1 MKSSFENLT
10 AAPPERLADL
20 ENLPMTG
27 HGVENAW
34 ARLEVDLSAQLFFQR
49 QSLVLSADGL
59 SLYEAGVSPAT
70 RLAQWPLQAGLR
82 LQHSDHAGAG
92 SLELFDAQGR
102 LAQWR
107 FTLAHNPDAERL
119 LALFEQAMAPLRG
132 MDKPL
137 DPPSVSDEA
146 DSPPMDEE
154 GEVSDT
160 PPSTL
165 GLLRLWRFAK
175 PYQGHL
181 LLGFLL
187 TLAATGASMVP
198 PYLTMPLMDEVLV
211 PFQNGKE
218 IEPGIVP
225 LYMAGLLVAALLAWA
240 LGWAKNYVL
249 GLVSERIGADLRTT
263 AYEHLM
269 KLSLEYFGG
278 RRTGDLLNRVGSET
292 DNLCLFLSVHLLEFA
307 TDVLMIVMTA
317 VILFSIDPMLAW
329 VTLVPLPFIVW
340 LIHVVRD
347 KLRTGFEKVGRVW
360 SELTNV
366 LADTIPG
373 IRVVKAFAQEQREA
387 ERFREANRQN
397 LLVNDRIN
405 FVWALFSPTVT

>member
-1 MKSSFENLT
+1 MKSSLENLT
-10 AAPPERLADL
+10 VAPPERLTDL
-20 ENLPMTG
+20 ENLPKTG

-49 QSLVLSADGL
+49 QSLVFSVEGL

-70 RLAQWPLQAGLR
+70 RLANWPLQAGLR
-82 LQHSDHAGAG
+82 LQLSDHAGAG

-132 MDKPL
+132 MDKPS
-137 DPPSVSDEA
+137 DPPSISEEA
-146 DSPPMDEE
+146 DSPPTDEE
-154 GEVSDT
+154 GEAADT

-225 LYMAGLLVAALLAWA
+225 LYMAGLLGAALLAWA
-240 LGWAKNYVL
+240 LGWAMRSS
-249 GLVSERIGADLRTT
+249 GSSSAAGWAPGA
-263 AYEHLM
+263 AM
-269 KLSLEYFGG
+269 
-278 RRTGDLLNRVGSET
+278 
-292 DNLCLFLSVHLLEFA
+292 
-307 TDVLMIVMTA
+307 
-317 VILFSIDPMLAW
+317 
-329 VTLVPLPFIVW
+329 LPF
-340 LIHVVRD
+340 
-347 KLRTGFEKVGRVW
+347 
-360 SELTNV
+360 
-366 LADTIPG
+366 
-373 IRVVKAFAQEQREA
+373 QEAMRA
-387 ERFREANRQN
+387 
-397 LLVNDRIN
+397 
-405 FVWALFSPTVT
+405 

>member
-1 MKSSFENLT
+1 MKSSFEPLT
-10 AAPPERLADL
+10 AAQLDL
-20 ENLPMTG
+20 LSDQARGQLSE

-34 ARLEVDLSAQLFFQR
+34 ARLEVDLNAQLFFQR
-49 QSLVLSADGL
+49 QSLVLSPEGL
-59 SLYEAGVSPAT
+59 SLFEADAPSQS
-70 RLAQWPLQAGLR
+70 RLAQWPLKAGLR

-92 SLELFDAQGR
+92 SLELFDTQGR

-107 FTLAHNPDAERL
+107 FTLANNPDALRL
-119 LALFEQAMAPLRG
+119 LALFDQAMAPFQAP
-132 MDKPL
+132 DHPSP
-137 DPPSVSDEA
+137 DPSSPDEA
-146 DSPPMDEE
+146 DTAPAEEE
-154 GEVSDT
+154 GESADT

-225 LYMAGLLVAALLAWA
+225 LYMAGLLAAALLAWA

-263 AYEHLM
+263 AY
-269 KLSLEYFGG
+269 
-278 RRTGDLLNRVGSET
+278 
-292 DNLCLFLSVHLLEFA
+292 
-307 TDVLMIVMTA
+307 
-317 VILFSIDPMLAW
+317 
-329 VTLVPLPFIVW
+329 
-340 LIHVVRD
+340 
-347 KLRTGFEKVGRVW
+347 
-360 SELTNV
+360 
-366 LADTIPG
+366 
-373 IRVVKAFAQEQREA
+373 
-387 ERFREANRQN
+387 
-397 LLVNDRIN
+397 
-405 FVWALFSPTVT
+405 